1 MWVIKVFIKDF
12 FGAYLFLVI
21 VHNYNFAFSILVT
34 IIITLCEFSGCAQA
48 LPSGGNGFRNAKPD
62 YKARPNQRF

>member
-1 MWVIKVFIKDF
+1 MGDQSFHQRFLWCIFISR
-12 FGAYLFLVI
+12 YC
-21 VHNYNFAFSILVT
+21 NYNFAFSILVT